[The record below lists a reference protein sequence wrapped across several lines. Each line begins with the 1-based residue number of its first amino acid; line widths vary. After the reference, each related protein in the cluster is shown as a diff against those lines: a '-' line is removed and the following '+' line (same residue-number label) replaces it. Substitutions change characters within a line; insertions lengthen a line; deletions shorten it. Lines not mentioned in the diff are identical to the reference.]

1 MEIEIYRNYF
11 FGVGNINDVT
21 QGNVETSESIE
32 DIIPS
37 SERKGEI
44 ILPKIIGVYQ
54 QDNRVPE
61 KRKKYIDKLDKKIIF
76 DLTGKI
82 EEIHPDLIFVAYDPT
97 IFSNGLLKEFLNGDV
112 LNRLKFG
119 SHLDMPDFYNKNV
132 PEPSMTVKKMNHNRG
147 PGDVPVLEREKNVL
161 ELSRE
166 DFGLTRYEAIEL
178 LYAENA
184 LRGVNRSSIIITD
197 LPSLIRLPEP
207 WDNKQSE

>member
-37 SERKGEI
+37 SERKGKI

-54 QDNRVPE
+54 QDNRVPK
-61 KRKKYIDKLDKKIIF
+61 KRKEHVDELDKKKIF

-82 EEIHPDLIFVAYDPT
+82 EEIHPDLIFLAYDPT

-112 LNRLKFG
+112 LNRLKIG
-119 SHLDMPDFYNKNV
+119 SHLDMPDFYNKT
-132 PEPSMTVKKMNHNRG
+132 MT
-147 PGDVPVLEREKNVL
+147 
-161 ELSRE
+161 
-166 DFGLTRYEAIEL
+166 
-178 LYAENA
+178 
-184 LRGVNRSSIIITD
+184 
-197 LPSLIRLPEP
+197 
-207 WDNKQSE
+207 